1 MFQEVTVVEKALVYQ
16 IISTV
21 EELYLADIRNC
32 TTNYINDTN
41 VEMLNR
47 LQENYSQLMPHELLE
62 PKDIVNNTIYNPWDT
77 ISTVFSAVE

>member
-62 PKDIVNNTIYNPWDT
+62 PKDIVNKTIYNP
-77 ISTVFSAVE
+77 